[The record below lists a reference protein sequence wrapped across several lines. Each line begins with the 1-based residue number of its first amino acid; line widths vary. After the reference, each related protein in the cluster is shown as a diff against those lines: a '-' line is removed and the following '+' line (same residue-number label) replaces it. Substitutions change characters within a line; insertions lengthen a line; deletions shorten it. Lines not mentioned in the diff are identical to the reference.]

1 LPEADGR
8 AANRVACH
16 NRGAA
21 HRFYRGDVR
30 RRRAFGDTDGRFRM
44 QRHRAPTMN
53 PHTLPPAA
61 QTAASRLSGKQLVS
75 IVFTCLIL
83 LGAFAVLKPF
93 LLAIIWAA
101 IIAIASWPLYL
112 RIEMRCGGRRS
123 VASTLT
129 TALVCLLLVGPMVL
143 LIVFVMQDVVSVAS
157 YLVKVDANGAPA
169 PDWLASVPW
178 FGGFLVERWNLY
190 LAQPNQLSMVLRSTV
205 STKGD
210 VLQSAAQFFL
220 VGLTGRVVTLFFA
233 LWVLYFFYRDG
244 PRLIERIGTIGNRWL
259 GRRWSEYVIHVPNAL
274 RAAVNGLV
282 IVGFAEA
289 VILSSLLSICGVPS
303 AVLLG
308 TTLAILAFVPGAAP
322 LVLAVIAIGL
332 GVGGHTI
339 SAVVVFAVG
348 MLIVMV
354 VDYTIRP
361 LLIKGGTSLPF
372 LAILFGIFG
381 GVIAMGVV
389 GLVIGPVILVLLMVF
404 IREATSSEAETLPT
418 IPGETL
424 AREADPLRSSG

>member
-1 LPEADGR
+1 MKFD
-8 AANRVACH
+8 
-16 NRGAA
+16 
-21 HRFYRGDVR
+21 
-30 RRRAFGDTDGRFRM
+30 
-44 QRHRAPTMN
+44 
-53 PHTLPPAA
+53 LPPHIPNPE
-61 QTAASRLSGKQLVS
+61 TRPSGKVLVS

-83 LGAFAVLKPF
+83 VGAFAVLRPF

-112 RIEMRCGGRRS
+112 RIERRCGGRRPI
-123 VASTLT
+123 ASMLT
-129 TALVCLLLVGPMVL
+129 TAVVCIALVGPMFV
-143 LIVFVMQDVVSVAS
+143 LIVFVAQDAVSVAS
-157 YLVKVDANGAPA
+157 YLVRVDANGAPT
-169 PDWLASVPW
+169 PHWLADVPW
-178 FGGFLVERWNLY
+178 IGGYLVERWNLY
-190 LAQPNQLSMVLRSTV
+190 LAQPNQLSAVLRSTA
-205 STKGD
+205 STKVD

-220 VGLTGRVVTLFFA
+220 VGLTGRVVTLVFA

-244 PRLIERIGTIGNRWL
+244 PKLIERIGAMGNYWL

-282 IVGFAEA
+282 VVGFAEA
-289 VILSSLLSICGVPS
+289 VILSSLLSLCGVPS
-303 AVLLG
+303 SVLLG
-308 TTLAILAFVPGAAP
+308 TSLAMLAFVPGAAP
-322 LVLAVIAIGL
+322 LVLALIGL
-332 GVGGHTI
+332 GLGVAGKTV
-339 SAVVVFAVG
+339 SAVVVFSVG

-404 IREATSSEAETLPT
+404 FREAASNEVATVAT
-418 IPGETL
+418 ISPAQLEHDANPDGT
-424 AREADPLRSSG
+424 R

>member
-1 LPEADGR
+1 MKFD
-8 AANRVACH
+8 
-16 NRGAA
+16 
-21 HRFYRGDVR
+21 
-30 RRRAFGDTDGRFRM
+30 
-44 QRHRAPTMN
+44 
-53 PHTLPPAA
+53 LPPALSSPE
-61 QTAASRLSGKQLVS
+61 TKPSGKALVS
-75 IVFTCLIL
+75 VVFTCLIL
-83 LGAFAVLKPF
+83 VGAFAVLRPF

-112 RIEMRCGGRRS
+112 RVEKRCGGRRP

-129 TALVCLLLVGPMVL
+129 TALVCLVLVGPMVV
-143 LIVFVMQDVVSVAS
+143 LIVFVAQDAVAVAS
-157 YLVKVDANGAPA
+157 YLVRVDANGAPT
-169 PDWLASVPW
+169 PRWLGDVPLI
-178 FGGFLVERWNLY
+178 GSYLVERWNLY
-190 LAQPNQLSMVLRSTV
+190 LAQPNQLSAILRSTA
-205 STKGD
+205 STKVD

-220 VGLTGRVVTLFFA
+220 VGLTGRVATLVFA

-244 PRLIERIGTIGNRWL
+244 PKLIERIGAMGNYWL
-259 GRRWSEYVIHVPNAL
+259 GQRWSEYVIHVPNAL

-289 VILSSLLSICGVPS
+289 VILSSLLSLCGVPS
-303 AVLLG
+303 SVLLG
-308 TTLAILAFVPGAAP
+308 TSIAILAFVPGAAP
-322 LVLAVIAIGL
+322 LVLAVIGLGL
-332 GVGGHTI
+332 GVAGKTI
-339 SAVVVFAVG
+339 SAVVVFSVG

-404 IREATSSEAETLPT
+404 FREASSNEVETLPT
-418 IPGETL
+418 IAPGSL
-424 AREADPLRSSG
+424 AQEADPDGTSKDLTA

>member
-1 LPEADGR
+1 
-8 AANRVACH
+8 
-16 NRGAA
+16 
-21 HRFYRGDVR
+21 
-30 RRRAFGDTDGRFRM
+30 
-44 QRHRAPTMN
+44 MN
-53 PHTLPPAA
+53 FDPRPALTTIA
-61 QTAASRLSGKQLVS
+61 EGKPSGKQLVS

-83 LGAFAVLKPF
+83 FGAFAVLKPF

-112 RIEMRCGGRRS
+112 SIEKRCGGRRPI
-123 VASTLT
+123 ASTLT

-169 PDWLASVPW
+169 PVWLGDVPW
-178 FGGFLVERWNLY
+178 FGSFLVERWNLY
-190 LAQPNQLSMVLRSTV
+190 LAQPNQLSTVLRATA
-205 STKGD
+205 STKVD
-210 VLQSAAQFFL
+210 LLQTAAQFFL
-220 VGLTGRVVTLFFA
+220 VGLTGRVATLIFA

-244 PRLIERIGTIGNRWL
+244 PQLIERMGTIGNRWL

-289 VILSSLLSICGVPS
+289 IILSSLLSLCGVPS

-308 TTLAILAFVPGAAP
+308 TALAILAFVPGAAP
-322 LVLAVIAIGL
+322 LVLAVIGVGL
-332 GVGGHTI
+332 GVSGSTVTG
-339 SAVVVFAVG
+339 VVVFAAG

-404 IREATSSEAETLPT
+404 IREATSN
-418 IPGETL
+418 
-424 AREADPLRSSG
+424 EADVLPKIAPSALVRDADPDGTSL

>member
-1 LPEADGR
+1 MKLD
-8 AANRVACH
+8 
-16 NRGAA
+16 
-21 HRFYRGDVR
+21 
-30 RRRAFGDTDGRFRM
+30 
-44 QRHRAPTMN
+44 
-53 PHTLPPAA
+53 LPPSLS
-61 QTAASRLSGKQLVS
+61 TPETRPSGKLLVS

-83 LGAFAVLKPF
+83 FGAFAVLRPF

-112 RIEMRCGGRRS
+112 RIEKRCGGRRPI
-123 VASTLT
+123 AATLT
-129 TALVCLLLVGPMVL
+129 TALVCILLVGPMVL
-143 LIVFVMQDVVSVAS
+143 LIIFVAQDAVTVAS
-157 YLVKVDANGAPA
+157 YLARVDANGAPTPRWL
-169 PDWLASVPW
+169 PDVPW
-178 FGGFLVERWNLY
+178 FGSYLVDRWNLY
-190 LAQPNQLSMVLRSTV
+190 LAQPNQLSAVLRSTA
-205 STKGD
+205 STKVD
-210 VLQSAAQFFL
+210 VLQAAAQFFL
-220 VGLTGRVVTLFFA
+220 VGLTGRVATLFFA

-244 PRLIERIGTIGNRWL
+244 PQLIERIGAMGNRWL
-259 GRRWSEYVIHVPNAL
+259 GQRWSEYVIHVPNAL

-289 VILSSLLSICGVPS
+289 IILSSLLSLCGVPS

-308 TTLAILAFVPGAAP
+308 TALAILAFVPGAAP
-322 LVLAVIAIGL
+322 LVLAVIGLGL
-332 GVGGHTI
+332 GVAGKTI
-339 SAVVVFAVG
+339 TAVIVFSVG

-404 IREATSSEAETLPT
+404 IREATTNEVERLPT
-418 IPGETL
+418 IAPATL
-424 AREADPLRSSG
+424 AREADPDATSR

>member
-1 LPEADGR
+1 MNLDPR
-8 AANRVACH
+8 SLIPS
-16 NRGAA
+16 
-21 HRFYRGDVR
+21 
-30 RRRAFGDTDGRFRM
+30 
-44 QRHRAPTMN
+44 APDNKPT
-53 PHTLPPAA
+53 
-61 QTAASRLSGKQLVS
+61 GKQLVS

-83 LGAFAVLKPF
+83 IGAFAVLKPF

-112 RIEMRCGGRRS
+112 RIERRCRGRRP
-123 VASTLT
+123 VASMLT
-129 TALVCLLLVGPMVL
+129 TSLICLLLVGPMVL
-143 LIVFVMQDVVSVAS
+143 LIVFVTQDVVSVAS

-169 PDWLASVPW
+169 PVWLGDVPW
-178 FGGFLVERWNLY
+178 FGNLLVERWNLY
-190 LAQPNQLSMVLRSTV
+190 LAQPNQLSAVLRSTA
-205 STKGD
+205 STKVD

-220 VGLTGRVVTLFFA
+220 IGLTGRAATLIFA

-244 PRLIERIGTIGNRWL
+244 PQLIERIGTMGNRWL
-259 GRRWSEYVIHVPNAL
+259 GPRWSEYVIHVPNAL

-282 IVGFAEA
+282 IVGFFEA
-289 VILSSLLSICGVPS
+289 IILSALLYLCGVPS

-308 TTLAILAFVPGAAP
+308 TALAILAFVPGAAP
-322 LVLAVIAIGL
+322 LVLAVIAVGL
-332 GVGGHTI
+332 GVAGNTI
-339 SAVVVFAVG
+339 TAVTVFALG

-354 VDYTIRP
+354 IDYTIRP

-404 IREATSSEAETLPT
+404 IREATSNEVDTLLPIPPT
-418 IPGETL
+418 AL
-424 AREADPLRSSG
+424 AHDADPDGTSRP